1 MSDIEIRFELHT
13 FFKFLK
19 YFQSAPEDV
28 EAGDSEQR
36 SRIIIVPARDRISAA
51 TTLCLLLTA
60 LAVVGVGIIG
70 GKLLYNEYFS
80 VESQSRN
87 YQMSRNFHEKAGS
100 FLGYAQVP
108 L

>member
-1 MSDIEIRFELHT
+1 MYFIFIFTVFIIVFS
-13 FFKFLK
+13 
-19 YFQSAPEDV
+19 FQSAPEDI
-28 EAGDSEQR
+28 EAGDGEQR
-36 SRIIIVPARDRISAA
+36 PRIIIFPARDRISAA

-87 YQMSRNFHEKAGS
+87 YPMSRNYHEKSGS